1 MPTQRLS
8 MRRIKEVLR
17 LKHFQG
23 LPERAI
29 ARSVGVSNGVVHS
42 YLSRARSAG
51 LSWPLP
57 EGMTDEDLELLLF
70 PAPRPASQSPQ
81 RPVPDWSY
89 IDKELRRRN
98 VTRRLLWEEYRAVN
112 PDGFGY
118 TWFCTTYE
126 AWKGRVRPSMRQIHL
141 GGEKV
146 FVDFAGD
153 TIDIVDPLTGEVQPM
168 KLFVAAMGAS
178 NYTYAEAC
186 PSESLADWIRAHV
199 NLFTFLSGTPT
210 FVVCDNLKA
219 AVSNPDRYDPGLNRT
234 YAEMASHYGTAI
246 LAARPRRPKD
256 KAKVEVAVQIAQ
268 RWILARL
275 RNQRFFSRAELNA
288 AIKTLVDELN
298 ARQMRGFGSS
308 RAAELF
314 AELDKPKLTPL
325 PDQPYAFARWKRC
338 RLAPDYHVEVD
349 GHWYSAPYRLIGE
362 LVDARIDD
370 RTVEIFHKGQRIAS
384 HARAPNRRGHTTIA
398 DYMPSAHRRY
408 GKWTPAAVIAAGER
422 IGPSTAAFF
431 QAVIDAR
438 PHPEQGFRTCL
449 GILALVKR
457 VSPDWAAN
465 ACATATCSL
474 TPHEAFSALMEGR
487 TVLDLAEDLQLRRV
501 RVMGAHRIE
510 LSGFT
515 DAMRDRLRAY
525 GLFSEIISWKLR
537 MFVPTDGTGAAV
549 LAKVVDRYPVA
560 RIGEREAT

>member
-57 EGMTDEDLELLLF
+57 EGITDEDLELLLF
-70 PAPRPASQSPQ
+70 PTPRPASQSPQ

-89 IDKELRRRN
+89 IDKELRRRS

-126 AWKGRVRPSMRQIHL
+126 AWKGRARPSMRQIHL

-186 PSESLADWIRAHV
+186 PSEGLADWIRAHV
-199 NLFTFLSGTPT
+199 NLFTFLSGAPT

-268 RWILARL
+268 RWVLARL

-308 RAAELF
+308 RAELF
-314 AELDKPKLTPL
+314 AELDKPKLTPRSALCLRTLEAL
-325 PDQPYAFARWKRC
+325 PRRSRLSCRGRRPLVLRAVSSDRRAGRC
-338 RLAPDYHVEVD
+338 PHRR
-349 GHWYSAPYRLIGE
+349 S
-362 LVDARIDD
+362 DARDLPQGQAD
-370 RTVEIFHKGQRIAS
+370 RQPCPRPQPTRTHYHRRPHAQRPS
-384 HARAPNRRGHTTIA
+384 PLRQMDPRRGDRRRRA
-398 DYMPSAHRRY
+398 DRPLDSGVFPGRDRRPAPSRTGLSNLPRHS
-408 GKWTPAAVIAAGER
+408 GAG
-422 IGPSTAAFF
+422 
-431 QAVIDAR
+431 Q
-438 PHPEQGFRTCL
+438 
-449 GILALVKR
+449 K
-457 VSPDWAAN
+457 
-465 ACATATCSL
+465 
-474 TPHEAFSALMEGR
+474 
-487 TVLDLAEDLQLRRV
+487 LRR
-501 RVMGAHRIE
+501 
-510 LSGFT
+510 
-515 DAMRDRLRAY
+515 
-525 GLFSEIISWKLR
+525 
-537 MFVPTDGTGAAV
+537 
-549 LAKVVDRYPVA
+549 
-560 RIGEREAT
+560 